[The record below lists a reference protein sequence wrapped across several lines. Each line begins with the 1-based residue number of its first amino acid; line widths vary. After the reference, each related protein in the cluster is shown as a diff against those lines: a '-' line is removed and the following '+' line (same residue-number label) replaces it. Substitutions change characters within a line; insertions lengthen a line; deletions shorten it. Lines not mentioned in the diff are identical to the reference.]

1 MAGILYIC
9 ATPIGNLKDTTLR
22 LLDTFK
28 EVDIIASEDT
38 RTTRKLLTKYEI
50 SKPLISFRGFKEK
63 SDVIKI
69 MNHLKQ
75 GKNIALVSEAGVPG
89 ISDPGY
95 LLVKAALEADI
106 NVIPIPGASSILTA
120 LVVSGL
126 PTKKFTFLGF
136 LPLKKGKRRKALEEF
151 NERGETIIIFESPR
165 RILKTV
171 DELISILGDR
181 NAAISRELTKIHEET
196 LRGSLSSIKDK
207 LLKKSH
213 IKGEIVITV
222 SGVDKKTRKD

>member
-1 MAGILYIC
+1 MTGKLYIC
-9 ATPIGNLKDTTLR
+9 ATPIGNLKDTTFR
-22 LLDTFK
+22 LLDTFRD
-28 EVDIIASEDT
+28 VDFIASEDT
-38 RTTRKLLTKYEI
+38 RTTRKLLTKFEI

-69 MNHLKQ
+69 INYLKQ
-75 GKNIALVSEAGVPG
+75 GKNIALVSEAGVPA

-95 LLVKAALEADI
+95 LLVKAALDEDM
-106 NVIPIPGASSILTA
+106 NVVPIPGASSILTA

-151 NERGETIIIFESPR
+151 NDREETIIIFESPR
-165 RILKTV
+165 RILKTI

-181 NAAISRELTKIHEET
+181 KAAISRELTKIHEET
-196 LRGSLSSIKDK
+196 LRGSLSSVKDK
-207 LLKKSH
+207 LLEKNR

-222 SGVDKKTRKD
+222 AGVDKKAKKA